1 MKTALAIIAL
11 LSALSTT
18 PMLAANHDKA
28 PASVE
33 ARLVQADLS
42 VTLQQYEKVKRLTG
56 EAALQAALL
65 DGSDPK
71 QSEALAKRIGILRQH
86 ADKLRSEALR
96 YEAEIRLIR
105 EGASAGKPK

>member
-56 EAALQAALL
+56 
-65 DGSDPK
+65 
-71 QSEALAKRIGILRQH
+71 
-86 ADKLRSEALR
+86 KLRCKPRFSTVLTPSKARPSPSESV
-96 YEAEIRLIR
+96 YS
-105 EGASAGKPK
+105 ASTPTNSAARRSDTKPKSG